1 MNVVFGSH
9 PAKTRAAAWWVLH
22 RWYRSKGEHR
32 GEGPF
37 KLEKGVIASFFG
49 SVGAFVPKLAAVL
62 RDHGTLKEVGYYE
75 MVAHLLNSADDA
87 TVAAI
92 QAEESAA
99 QDLIQAL
106 IEAMRGDYWPNTI
119 EAMIKL
125 LSQVGGHPR
134 WRDRAY
140 DALLS
145 LNKKGN
151 YSYDKALRRMELSAY
166 GIPEELEWKNLPFEF
181 VPPRFRETAPAGQL
195 ELKVLPLQLLGDA
208 VSRELHPPERLVV
221 GIVAL
226 LVEGQER
233 VVGPVSPA
241 GMAAHLGE
249 QLDHGLDRV
258 GPIVAAHGLD
268 QGLDQILRG
277 AFLGLDRGDRRVV
290 GGVEEVS
297 HHLVVAHF
305 LQRAMVAQ
313 DGGQFRHERAHRA
326 EEGGD
331 DALLQLER
339 PLAAMLA
346 L

>member
-195 ELKVLPLQLLGDA
+195 ELLKVVDYQLIHKKADDPDRVLYRLLLEAALGKSSLEVRAAAMEIYEDRARNAHFPLRPKEVERVYGSFPEFLALLAGA
-208 VSRELHPPERLVV
+208 LRLV
-221 GIVAL
+221 GTP
-226 LVEGQER
+226 ED
-233 VVGPVSPA
+233 P
-241 GMAAHLGE
+241 
-249 QLDHGLDRV
+249 
-258 GPIVAAHGLD
+258 
-268 QGLDQILRG
+268 
-277 AFLGLDRGDRRVV
+277 
-290 GGVEEVS
+290 
-297 HHLVVAHF
+297 
-305 LQRAMVAQ
+305 
-313 DGGQFRHERAHRA
+313 AHRF
-326 EEGGD
+326 
-331 DALLQLER
+331 
-339 PLAAMLA
+339 LAALFE
-346 L
+346 